1 MPRSRSKK
9 PIVAILGALIVLG
22 GVTAYALMSPRQIP
36 QELSRH
42 QEKEKPRQVTQLTP
56 KYDTGNLT
64 FEESKA
70 TAPAGT
76 DPMVQVI
83 NDYLAKVPAVP
94 KEAKLLDVK
103 MDGPTA
109 VLNFNS
115 AFRAGYGTE
124 DEQIIVQ
131 GVLSSLAQ
139 FSEVQNVLFR
149 IEGQPL
155 ESLGNIDLSEPQP
168 VAREDGSGDKEQSTE
183 GQSKQP
189 S

>member
-9 PIVAILGALIVLG
+9 PIAAIIGALVVLG
-22 GVTAYALMSPRQIP
+22 GVTAYALISPRQIP
-36 QELSRH
+36 EELTKN
-42 QEKEKPRQVTQLTP
+42 QEKPRQVTQLTP

-64 FEESKA
+64 FEESQA
-70 TAPAGT
+70 VAPAGA
-76 DPMVQVI
+76 DPMIQVV
-83 NDYLAKVPAVP
+83 NDYLARIPAVP

-131 GVLSSLAQ
+131 GILTSLAQ
-139 FSEVQNVLFR
+139 FSEVQNVLFK

-155 ESLGNIDLSEPQP
+155 ESIGNIDLSEPQP
-168 VAREDGSGDKEQSTE
+168 VTREDSGGGSEKDAAS
-183 GQSKQP
+183 SP
-189 S
+189 

>member
-1 MPRSRSKK
+1 MPKSRSKK
-9 PIVAILGALIVLG
+9 PIAAILGALIVLA
-22 GVTAYALMSPRQIP
+22 GVTSYALLSPRQIP
-36 QELSRH
+36 QELSRN
-42 QEKEKPRQVTQLTP
+42 QQIEKPRQVTQLTP

-70 TAPAGT
+70 VAPAGV

-103 MDGPTA
+103 MEGPTA

-139 FSEVQNVLFR
+139 FSEVQNVLFK

-168 VAREDGSGDKEQSTE
+168 VTREDSPAGSDESSAGSPK
-183 GQSKQP
+183 
-189 S
+189 